1 MDKREEKVA
10 KTTRWEEKNL
20 EVLMGP
26 QTAKLDESH
35 IERRM
40 VYYYRMK
47 DAMDL
52 MYEGT
57 IPDGD
62 NCYQLAI
69 DLSLPVIFSIYCAR
83 GKSFSPDYFKT
94 EMQMLGFTRFICHK
108 MFALLEKWRFKLPDN
123 ITEEEMLAPH
133 PVREFPDSH
142 YLSHLTQ

>member
-1 MDKREEKVA
+1 MFCTYNFMVLSLKMDKRDNKVS

-26 QTAKLDESH
+26 QTPKLDESY

-83 GKSFSPDYFKT
+83 GKSYSPNYFKT
-94 EMQMLGFTRFICHK
+94 EIPK
-108 MFALLEKWRFKLPDN
+108 MKF
-123 ITEEEMLAPH
+123 
-133 PVREFPDSH
+133 
-142 YLSHLTQ
+142 

>member
-1 MDKREEKVA
+1 
-10 KTTRWEEKNL
+10 
-20 EVLMGP
+20 
-26 QTAKLDESH
+26 
-35 IERRM
+35 M

-52 MYEGT
+52 MNEGS

-83 GKSFSPDYFKT
+83 GKRFSPDYFKT

-142 YLSHLTQ
+142 YLSHVTR